1 MKKTLCL
8 FIILVMCL
16 CLIPAYAYNESSKD
30 IIPQPSLEPGPT
42 IGPTLSPIIPTD
54 DPHLIDPLGPDEDGF
69 WTSGLYDVEIPD
81 LNHMYALLNQN
92 YTCDEQVDAHH

>member
-54 DPHLIDPLGPDEDGF
+54 DPHLIDPLGPDIF
-69 WTSGLYDVEIPD
+69 QFVD
-81 LNHMYALLNQN
+81 LSLLSQLFLFNFL
-92 YTCDEQVDAHH
+92 AHGI